1 MENIKNLKK
10 DEIAKMFNEQIKI
23 FIKEIIKIMEN
34 ANDKKLDINKIKYYK
49 TNMKA
54 GLAMNK
60 YSGIDMFSGYIL
72 SDENKDFTSKIV
84 ERDYNYFY
92 SMTYEKE
99 VDNSMAEMI
108 IIIKNIL
115 NNLCDEN
122 KENIFGYLENL
133 CTLSNIYAMKKIE
146 G

>member
-10 DEIAKMFNEQIKI
+10 DEIAKMFNQQIKI

-92 SMTYEKE
+92 SMKYEKN

-108 IIIKNIL
+108 MITKNIL